1 MCVLALAWRAH
12 PRWRLVVAA
21 NRDEFHARATAPL
34 APWPEG
40 GVIAGRDLVAGGTWL
55 AVTRTGG
62 FAALTNLRGFGGPD
76 PAKASRG
83 ALVVDLAMGAAGD
96 AAAVNPFN
104 AVAIRGGV
112 ATFLTNRPRVAS
124 HALAP
129 GVHAMSNGPLDPPWP
144 KTQRLASLIA
154 AWLETPDA
162 DEDVLFEGLRDRSPP
177 VEAWGDR
184 LPPTAAGGDPV
195 AIFVDDPVYGTRCST
210 LVLVDAAGRGTI
222 VERRY
227 DANGAFVGDDRY
239 DFAWPGA

>member
-21 NRDEFHARATAPL
+21 NRDEFHARAAAPL
-34 APWPEG
+34 AEWPDDDI
-40 GVIAGRDLVAGGTWL
+40 IAGRDLIAGGTWL
-55 AVTRTGG
+55 AVTRAGG
-62 FAALTNLRGFGGPD
+62 FAAVTNLRGYGAPD

-83 ALVVDLAMGAAGD
+83 ALVVDLARGAAGN

-104 AVAIRGGV
+104 AIAVRGGV
-112 ATFLTNRPRVAS
+112 ATFLTNRPVVAS

-144 KTQRLASLIA
+144 KTQRLSGLIA
-154 AWLETPDA
+154 AWLDRPAA
-162 DEDVLFEGLRDRSPP
+162 DEDMLFEGLRDRSPP
-177 VEAWGDR
+177 VAM
-184 LPPTAAGGDPV
+184 GGDPV

-227 DANGAFVGDDRY
+227 DAGAERTGETRL
-239 DFAWPGA
+239 DFAWPGG